1 LTDEQLVAL
10 FDAAYERRSARVQS
24 DFDAMVEA
32 VRVGTIIAHD
42 AKAARK
48 WQTRKRSAVRS
59 RGLTG
64 MDLERAVAHLAI
76 SNPEYVVV
84 GDG

>member
-1 LTDEQLVAL
+1 MTDEQLVAL
-10 FDAAYERRSARVQS
+10 FDAALDRRKERVQA
-24 DFDAMVEA
+24 DFDAQVEA

-48 WQTRKRSAVRS
+48 WQSRKRTDVRS

-64 MDLERAVAHLAI
+64 MDLERVVANLAI
-76 SNPEYVVV
+76 GHPEYIRF
-84 GDG
+84 GNA